1 MPKDSLLSID
11 IVKEDEAL
19 RTYWRERDAQIDED
33 RDKISLKKPVQRL
46 GEIKWVSNEPKIF
59 YDTSV
64 ALLSSYT
71 PRFRM
76 PLSINYDDE
85 EKQKMNKA
93 ERLLI
98 GILRHLDARQFA
110 RGQSYWLR
118 ELAYWVLSGWYSVF
132 NVVRSNNGQV
142 EFIADLWDPRTVYP
156 EWDADGLVKCIRSHE
171 VDWKTVEAM
180 LYNWQ
185 TQGNKVGI
193 KRPSYDTNIRV
204 INYWRRDGKKVSN
217 AILIAGQEVKK
228 LKVHPEFDHI
238 PVHVGAIG
246 VPERGSTGWK
256 KRFGESI
263 IAANRD
269 MYDYENMLISLI
281 VTIMAE
287 TAYPNIVSWT
297 RTGAPAIKSED
308 MRGYGANIP
317 LRLEEKI
324 ELLKHASTPQEGL
337 EALAWVTKQRQKAS
351 FADTT
356 YGSVAPV
363 EISGFALSQYM
374 AALKYRIGPY
384 LNMMQNIIEL

>member
-33 RDKISLKKPVQRL
+33 RDKISLKKPVQRM

-269 MYDYENMLISLI
+269 MYDYDNMLIS
-281 VTIMAE
+281 
-287 TAYPNIVSWT
+287 
-297 RTGAPAIKSED
+297 
-308 MRGYGANIP
+308 
-317 LRLEEKI
+317 
-324 ELLKHASTPQEGL
+324 
-337 EALAWVTKQRQKAS
+337 
-351 FADTT
+351 
-356 YGSVAPV
+356 
-363 EISGFALSQYM
+363 
-374 AALKYRIGPY
+374 
-384 LNMMQNIIEL
+384 